1 MAFKQRGGESASHVS
16 VCSKRVLGGGNSH
29 CNPQQECAWSVS
41 GIVRPVGGASQRD
54 GEGLRDWSCALT
66 HHKDF
71 GFYSERDVNHW
82 RVLSGPTQ
90 LNFDPN

>member
-1 MAFKQRGGESASHVS
+1 MHRVGEIREDLLRRWHLNKEGGESASHVS
-16 VCSKRVLGGGNSH
+16 VCSKRVLGGGNSQ

-41 GIVRPVGGASQRD
+41 GIVRPVGGASQGD

-71 GFYSERDVNHW
+71 GFYSE
-82 RVLSGPTQ
+82 
-90 LNFDPN
+90 

>member
-16 VCSKRVLGGGNSH
+16 VCSKRVLGGGNSQ

-41 GIVRPVGGASQRD
+41 GIVRPVGGASQGD

-71 GFYSERDVNHW
+71 GFYSE
-82 RVLSGPTQ
+82 
-90 LNFDPN
+90 